1 MLCEWVLVIWN
12 PISGEASEMDSKYC
26 NSNDFND
33 SEEDVLCKTVLDDSK
48 CDFNN
53 ERVIHTKSAYEEFEH
68 NCFMKC
74 ELEETLFLK

>member
-1 MLCEWVLVIWN
+1 MRHQKWIQSTATQM
-12 PISGEASEMDSKYC
+12 ISM
-26 NSNDFND
+26 
-33 SEEDVLCKTVLDDSK
+33 TVKRMCFAKLLDDSK